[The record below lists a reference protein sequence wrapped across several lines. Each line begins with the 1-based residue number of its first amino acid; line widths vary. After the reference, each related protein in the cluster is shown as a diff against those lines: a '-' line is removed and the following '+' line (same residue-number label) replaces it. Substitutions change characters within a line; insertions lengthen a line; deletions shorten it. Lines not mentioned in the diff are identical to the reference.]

1 MRHSNE
7 PISTLESHG
16 RSQEI
21 ANAVTHGIG
30 AGLAI
35 AALAVLVTFAGLQGD
50 PWKVVSFSIYGSM
63 LVLLYMAST
72 LYHALVPRK
81 AKKVFQ
87 ILDHSAIYLV
97 IAGTYTPFMLVT
109 LRGPWGWTLFGITW
123 GLAALGVTLTALFID
138 KLKLGAV
145 LTYVGM
151 GWMIVIAFKPLIAEL
166 SMGGLWWLLA
176 GGFSY
181 TIGILF
187 YANKRIPFH
196 HTIWHMF
203 VLGGSTAHF
212 FAMLFYVLPAGTSN

>member
-1 MRHSNE
+1 
-7 PISTLESHG
+7 
-16 RSQEI
+16 
-21 ANAVTHGIG
+21 
-30 AGLAI
+30 
-35 AALAVLVTFAGLQGD
+35 
-50 PWKVVSFSIYGSM
+50 
-63 LVLLYMAST
+63 
-72 LYHALVPRK
+72 
-81 AKKVFQ
+81 
-87 ILDHSAIYLV
+87 
-97 IAGTYTPFMLVT
+97 
-109 LRGPWGWTLFGITW
+109 
-123 GLAALGVTLTALFID
+123 VTLTALFID